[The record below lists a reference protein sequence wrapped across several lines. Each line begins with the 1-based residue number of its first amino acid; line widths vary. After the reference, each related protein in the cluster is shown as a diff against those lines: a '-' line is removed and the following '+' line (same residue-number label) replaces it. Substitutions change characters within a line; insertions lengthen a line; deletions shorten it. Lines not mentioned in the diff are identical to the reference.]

1 MPPVWA
7 RTLTIEYASTFPT
20 TVTSTGTLFNAASAT
35 STGTGPAL
43 PAFLPL
49 PLPLPPLPPSPTTSG
64 EAPQLARQ
72 MDKQRESMTPANRPG
87 SLEGCK
93 RVDFTQPSVYCPD
106 RRNVL
111 VIW

>member
-1 MPPVWA
+1 M
-7 RTLTIEYASTFPT
+7 
-20 TVTSTGTLFNAASAT
+20 STGTLFNAASAT

-43 PAFLPL
+43 AAFLPL
-49 PLPLPPLPPSPTTSG
+49 PLPLPPLPPSPATSG

-72 MDKQRESMTPANRPG
+72 MHSRMAANRPAS

-106 RRNVL
+106 RSNVL
-111 VIW
+111 VIWQGQTYRNGVLPVV